1 MFFVRSRFLFLFLF
15 LAFACNR
22 TASNRNE
29 IRIGFYGPLTG
40 GTASYGQQVK
50 RGIELALE
58 EAKSNP
64 DYRSH
69 QYALLAEDDRGNPE
83 EAQSAAIKL
92 ITKQKVV
99 AILGEVT
106 SSGSLAGAPVCQRYG
121 IPMIAPTATNL
132 KVTQA
137 GDCIFRVCWI
147 DPFQG
152 AIMSKFAR
160 NTLHAN
166 RVAILYDITSD
177 YSTGLYEVFEKTFT
191 EAGGQITGKFSY
203 NAGDSD
209 FSAQLTS
216 TKSSSPDAIY
226 LPGYY
231 TDVGLIL
238 RQARNPG
245 INLPILGDDGWD
257 SPLLKGIA
265 GDALNGNYFCTHF
278 FPGDPSPEVAT
289 FVTKFRKKYAE
300 DPPGGS
306 ALAYDA
312 ANLLLQAIHR
322 SRRITPQDI
331 RDAIAN
337 IGDFRGVTGNIRFD
351 AQRNAVKPA
360 VVLRFQN
367 GALQFVERILPG

>member
-1 MFFVRSRFLFLFLF
+1 MFS
-15 LAFACNR
+15 
-22 TASNRNE
+22 
-29 IRIGFYGPLTG
+29 
-40 GTASYGQQVK
+40 
-50 RGIELALE
+50 
-58 EAKSNP
+58 
-64 DYRSH
+64 
-69 QYALLAEDDRGNPE
+69 EDDRGNPE
-83 EAQSAAIKL
+83 EAQSAAVKL
-92 ITKQKVV
+92 ITQQKVV

-121 IPMIAPTATNL
+121 IPMIAPTATNI

-137 GDCIFRVCWI
+137 GNCIFLVCWI

-160 NTLHAN
+160 STLHAN
-166 RVAILYDITSD
+166 RMAILYDITSD
-177 YSTGLYEVFEKTFT
+177 YSTGLSEVFEKTFT
-191 EAGGQITGKFSY
+191 KAGGQITGKFSY

-238 RQARNPG
+238 RQAKNQG
-245 INLPILGDDGWD
+245 INVPILGGDGWD

-289 FVTKFRKKYAE
+289 FVTRFRKMYSE

-322 SRRITPQDI
+322 SPRITPEDI
-331 RDAIAN
+331 RAAIA
-337 IGDFRGVTGNIRFD
+337 GMGEFRGVTGNIRFD

-367 GALQFVERILPG
+367 GSLQFVERIQPG